1 MGKGFTSQKGLVSR
15 INRDKDQCIMSKKRC
30 YKNINSDVKHG
41 LCMNYRDI
49 AKDIKNRDFMLKD

>member
-1 MGKGFTSQKGLVSR
+1 MEKGFTSQKGLVSR
-15 INRDKDQCIMSKKRC
+15 INQDRDQYIIRKKRY
-30 YKNINSDVKHG
+30 YKNINSDVKNG